1 MAVLEVLGM
10 QGRQLIELER
20 DSYSVGKT
28 ADNDIVLEWDAA
40 VSRTHAVLE
49 RVGKRWTIQD
59 LSSTNGTVV
68 NGERIVT
75 SRMLRDDDEIILGRT
90 RLRFADRETAT
101 APSTER
107 TSTAPK
113 LTPTEHKV
121 LIELCRP
128 LLGTT
133 AFTLPASTRE
143 IAERLFVGEP
153 AIKQHLGHLYDKFQ
167 ITDDDTSALPRR
179 VRLAN
184 AALESGAVK
193 LGDLRDVDRE
203 RQD

>member
-1 MAVLEVLGM
+1 M
-10 QGRQLIELER
+10 QGRQLIELDR
-20 DSYSVGKT
+20 DRYSVGK
-28 ADNDIVLEWDAA
+28 AGDNDIALDWDPA

-49 RVGKRWTIQD
+49 RVGSRWAIQD
-59 LSSTNGTVV
+59 LSSTNGTIV

-75 SRMLRDDDEIILGRT
+75 SKMLRDDDEIILGRT
-90 RLRFADRETAT
+90 RLRFADRETASM
-101 APSTER
+101 PSTER
-107 TSTAPK
+107 TSAAPK

-128 LLGTT
+128 LLGTS

-143 IAERLFVGEP
+143 IAERLYVGEP
-153 AIKQHLGHLYDKFQ
+153 AIKQHLAHLYDKFD
-167 ITDDDTSALPRR
+167 IIEDNGTTPPRR

-193 LGDLRDVDRE
+193 LGDLRDGEGR
-203 RQD
+203 